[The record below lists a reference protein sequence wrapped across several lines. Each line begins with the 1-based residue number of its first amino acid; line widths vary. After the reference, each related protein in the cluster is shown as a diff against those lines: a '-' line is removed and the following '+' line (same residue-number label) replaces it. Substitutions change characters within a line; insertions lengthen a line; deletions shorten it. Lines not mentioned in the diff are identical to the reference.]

1 MVILLKRLSEYIKI
15 TINLESRTWRREC
28 LLNWEYITK
37 MMRFKNTRQ
46 KEACNIPRQK
56 LLGYAIFK
64 DGLEFHGFF
73 HGIVLFHLS
82 SSTVVRLAQL
92 RRQNSSGRKRKV
104 ATCKAW
110 ISMSR
115 KKNHHDL
122 EAIFDVWQIWQTSK
136 VSKDFQCLIRL
147 FCFFCVRPEVRLEAR
162 PRRSVGAPGPEV
174 RRFSDSVKGFRFQM
188 NF

>member
-115 KKNHHDL
+115 KKKSPWFGSHFWCLTNL
-122 EAIFDVWQIWQTSK
+122 TNFQSFQRFPMFDSFV
-136 VSKDFQCLIRL
+136 L
-147 FCFFCVRPEVRLEAR
+147 FFLCKA
-162 PRRSVGAPGPEV
+162 GG
-174 RRFSDSVKGFRFQM
+174 
-188 NF
+188 